1 MNSRHLFTNN
11 NIKAP
16 SINPLRLGGHYQL
29 PQYSYSIAR
38 LAVDRQDCMISYSEL
53 QLTWEQCNKLL
64 STETTRPEVLYF
76 VHKHECPK

>member
-38 LAVDRQDCMISYSEL
+38 QAVDRQDCMIRIAAHL
-53 QLTWEQCNKLL
+53 GIVQ
-64 STETTRPEVLYF
+64 
-76 VHKHECPK
+76 